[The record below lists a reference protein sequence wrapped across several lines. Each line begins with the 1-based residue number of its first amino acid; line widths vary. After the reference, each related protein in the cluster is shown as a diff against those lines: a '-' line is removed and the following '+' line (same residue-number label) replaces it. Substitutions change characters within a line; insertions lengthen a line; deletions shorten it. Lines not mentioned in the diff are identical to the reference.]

1 MLAFLVSIVYDEIT
15 KGSESGTR
23 KGEPPH
29 EKHVQR
35 SAPACAGLS
44 EISGGSPR
52 PRRKHRR
59 YLAQRRGL
67 TLAEIDGQG
76 ASILEAVTAD
86 ELDGYVSFSADGS
99 PLSASSRCRRV
110 SSVKSFFKYL
120 TAKRRLLDRNPA
132 DGLDSPKKQAALPAY
147 LSEREALR
155 LIDAASGAYRVR
167 DRAILTLFLSC
178 GLRVSELVSLNLS
191 DLGADRVRVLG
202 KGGKERVVFFS
213 EGCADALRNYLEVR
227 DASNVPAE
235 DADAL
240 FLSRDNRRISVRG
253 VQKMV
258 DKAIESA
265 GLDSNRLSTHKLRHT
280 AATLMLRNGVDTRV
294 LQEILGHSSLNTTQ
308 IYTHVE
314 SDSLRAAAMA
324 NPIGARARAW

>member
-1 MLAFLVSIVYDEIT
+1 MKNTFNDLPRLAQDFLKYQVEVLGHAENTAVSYANDLRVLY
-15 KGSESGTR
+15 S
-23 KGEPPH
+23 
-29 EKHVQR
+29 
-35 SAPACAGLS
+35 
-44 EISGGSPR
+44 
-52 PRRKHRR
+52 